1 MIDHLDHATFE
12 LTLSPRAMTPAERQK
27 KLRQLRKESGVKP
40 LHVTPAERELLGKAL
55 RLFGRI
61 SVSPERSSGDVATLL
76 GRVVPNGPQGQEL
89 DDFALLEVGDAD
101 LQPHWASHSSDFA
114 RAATALGVL
123 RLRNNQHAELVRAV
137 QTLKGRL
144 VAAGL
149 DDQTGHHHGRGE
161 WYWNN
166 TPLRDYCAEGAP
178 EYMERQSAGQSVAD
192 ERDDLRRWY
201 EAEKVESEQL
211 RAALAESRRY
221 SYEREQAL
229 KRELAETEAWG
240 EHYRRQRD
248 GKQAEIEN
256 LLGVVRELQALAEE
270 LGGPAMKVQPR
281 PAPAPVAEPPAG
293 ALDLAQLNEQE
304 LELLKGALDEY
315 HQRNKSVLWKDV
327 ACESLWKRLSL
338 LQLHQVEPLA
348 DPFTRWGDDSKWSK
362 SALQAA
368 AVEGRQALTEGPSQ
382 PEPAPTDCERRNL
395 ATWCNNQN
403 VKTVRLRSYSEGVRN
418 EFLGDVV
425 RMCAECRKANS
436 GAFKIVKPGA

>member
-12 LTLSPRAMTPAERQK
+12 LTLSPRAMTSAERQK
-27 KLRQLRKESGVKP
+27 KLRKTRQEQGIKP
-40 LHVTPAERELLGKAL
+40 LHVTPGERELLGKAL
-55 RLFGRI
+55 RLFGRV
-61 SVSPERSSGDVATLL
+61 SFSPERASGDVATLL
-76 GRVVPNGPQGQEL
+76 GRVTPDGPQGQEL

-101 LQPHWASHSSDFA
+101 LQPHWASYSSDFA

-123 RLRNNQHAELVRAV
+123 RLRNNQHAELVSAV
-137 QTLKGRL
+137 HKLKGRL

-149 DDQTGHHHGRGE
+149 DDQTGRYHGRGE
-161 WYWNN
+161 WFWNQN
-166 TPLRDYCAEGAP
+166 PLRDYCAEGAP

-201 EAEKVESEQL
+201 EAQKAENDQL
-211 RAALAESRRY
+211 RAALAESRRC

-270 LGGPAMKVQPR
+270 LGGPAMKMQPR
-281 PAPAPVAEPPAG
+281 PAPAPVAG
-293 ALDLAQLNEQE
+293 ALDLAQLNDQE
-304 LELLKGALDEY
+304 LELLKSALTEHHEKY
-315 HQRNKSVLWKDV
+315 KSVLWKDV

-338 LQLHQVEPLA
+338 LQLNQVDPQP
-348 DPFTRWGDDSKWSK
+348 DPFTRWDDDAKWSK
-362 SALQAA
+362 SALQVA
-368 AVEGRQALTEGPSQ
+368 AVEGRQALAEGSAQ

-395 ATWCNNQN
+395 ATWCNNKN

-418 EFLGDVV
+418 EFEGDVV
-425 RMCAECRKANS
+425 RMCVECRKANN
-436 GAFKIVKPGA
+436 GAFKIIKPGV